1 MSEYKIVKKSTK
13 KKIGRKKYTIDGF
26 EMSPKLKKHKSTIDI
41 DKVVVVNKEM
51 QELSIKQQFQ
61 ITYRKLFRIVMELL
75 ETDSSEGDIKLAL
88 NEVEKMKRIIKN
100 KYQKVL
106 MEKEYIRMWNKTLL
120 LEKQLK
126 ERLLLIELFMA
137 PESRKGKGR

>member
-1 MSEYKIVKKSTK
+1 
-13 KKIGRKKYTIDGF
+13 
-26 EMSPKLKKHKSTIDI
+26 
-41 DKVVVVNKEM
+41 M

>member
-1 MSEYKIVKKSTK
+1 
-13 KKIGRKKYTIDGF
+13 
-26 EMSPKLKKHKSTIDI
+26 
-41 DKVVVVNKEM
+41 
-51 QELSIKQQFQ
+51 
-61 ITYRKLFRIVMELL
+61 MELL